1 MDKLKKISPYLVAI
15 IVFVLVA
22 CIYMSPVLDGKVIAT
37 ADGIQGRAAVH
48 EAVEYRETTGGNTWW
63 NGTMF
68 SGMPNYQ
75 IGGGRYA
82 TYSWLAP
89 IKEVLLKGHSNVIA
103 IVILYCLGFFALL
116 RSMKIDKWLC
126 IVGALAIA
134 FSSYFFIIIGAN
146 HHSKTSTLA
155 LMSAVVAGFY
165 LIFNGHRKIGIVLTM
180 ICTAVGLFPHPQ
192 MAYYICFIIGFF
204 FLAELA
210 KAWKDKSWKTFGIST
225 AIFGVSFL
233 IGAGTGTSQTFAN
246 MEYAKE
252 TMRGGHSDL
261 EKATDGDN
269 KTDGLDL
276 DYATA
281 WSYGIEECMTFIIP
295 DFMGGSSNYN
305 VGKDSEICKDLI
317 KKGYPK
323 KDAERTCQSL
333 PMYWGDQSFT
343 AGPVYMGAIIC
354 FLFVLGLILV
364 KGPYKWAL
372 LAVTVL
378 SVMLSWG
385 NHWMWFTRLFF
396 DYVPMYNKFRAVSS
410 ILVIAEITMPLLGF
424 LGLKQLMEGIKDGS
438 LTKKMVQKAIYV
450 SAGITGGLCLL
461 VALFGTTFCS
471 FTSATD
477 AQIFPDWL
485 MDSVIMQRQSMMT
498 GDAWRSF
505 VLILIGAA
513 LVWLYSCGKIK
524 NYLFTIALGVL
535 VLFDMWQV
543 DKRYMNDS
551 FFSKSTSYNDAFAML
566 PYEKEILDNDKD
578 PNFRVFNLTTS
589 PFNDARTSYRLK
601 SIGGYSA
608 AKLRRYQ
615 DLIEQHLSQ
624 MHMPVINML
633 NTKYFIVK
641 NSEGKAEVQ
650 YNPDAMGNAWF
661 VENLVEAKTPNE
673 ECDMLMTED
682 LTKTA
687 VVGSDFLSNVKDMN
701 PGTDSLAIVS
711 LTKYTPEYIEYDA
724 ECSKPG
730 TIVFSEIYYP
740 YGWKAIVD
748 GNLVEHYRVNYM
760 LRALNVE
767 QGKHHIR
774 FEFRPDSVE
783 NGNALS
789 MTFVILMYL
798 IIVGIIASCFIPKKK
813 KTETEV

>member
-1 MDKLKKISPYLVAI
+1 MDKFKKILPYIVALL
-15 IVFVLVA
+15 VFVVVA
-22 CIYMSPVLDGKVIAT
+22 CVYMYPVLEGKVIAT

-48 EAVEYRETTGGNTWW
+48 EAVEYRENTGGKSWW
-63 NGTMF
+63 TGSMF

-165 LIFNGHRKIGIVLTM
+165 LIFNGHKKIGVILTM

-210 KAWKDKSWKTFGIST
+210 KAWTNKSWKAFGIST
-225 AIFGVSFL
+225 AIFVISFL

-246 MEYAKE
+246 LEYAKE

-261 EKATDGDN
+261 EKTNDETN

-281 WSYGIEECMTFIIP
+281 WSYGIDECMTFLIP
-295 DFMGGSSNYN
+295 NFMGGSSNYN
-305 VGKDSEICKDLI
+305 VGKDSGICKDMI
-317 KKGYPK
+317 KKGFPK
-323 KDAERTCQSL
+323 KDAEKTCESL
-333 PMYWGDQSFT
+333 PMYWGDQAFT

-354 FLFVLGLILV
+354 FLFLLGLILV

-372 LAVTVL
+372 LGVTIL

-385 NHWMWFTRLFF
+385 NHWMWFTKLFF

-424 LGLKQLMEGIKDGS
+424 LGLKQIMEGIKDRTLS
-438 LTKKMVQKAIYV
+438 KQSIFKAIYI
-450 SAGITGGLCLL
+450 SAGVTGGICLL

-471 FTSATD
+471 FMSPTD
-477 AQIFPDWL
+477 SRVFPEWL
-485 MDSVIMQRQSMMT
+485 IDSVVEQRQTMLVT
-498 GDAWRSF
+498 DAWRSF
-505 VLILIGAA
+505 GFILVGAL
-513 LVWLYSCGKIK
+513 LVWLFVCEKIK
-524 NYLFTIALGVL
+524 KHIFIIALGVFVML
-535 VLFDMWQV
+535 DMWQV

-551 FFSKSTSYNDAFAML
+551 FFSKSSSYKDAFSML
-566 PYEKEILDNDKD
+566 PYEKEILDRDKD
-578 PNFRVFNLTTS
+578 PNFRVFNLTGS

-615 DLIEQHLSQ
+615 DLIEEHLSK

-633 NTKYFIVK
+633 NTKYFIVPDE
-641 NSEGKAEVQ
+641 EGKAEVQ
-650 YNPDAMGNAWF
+650 YNPEAMGNAWF
-661 VENLVEAKTPNE
+661 VENIVEAKTPNE
-673 ECDMLMTED
+673 ECEMLMTED

-687 VVGSDFLSNVKDMN
+687 VVGSDFLANVQDMN
-701 PGTDSLAIVS
+701 PGADSLAVVS

-740 YGWKAIVD
+740 YGWKTIVD
-748 GNLVEHYRVNYM
+748 GNPVEHYRVNYM
-760 LRALNVE
+760 LRAMNVE

-774 FEFRPDSVE
+774 FEFRPESVE
-783 NGNALS
+783 KGNTLS
-789 MTFVILMYL
+789 MTFVILMYAIVL
-798 IIVGIIASCFIPKKK
+798 IIIASYFIPKKTS
-813 KTETEV
+813 TEKS